1 MTAIKKYRRI
11 EAKGLWIEKKGT
23 NPKDVI
29 VSIGKSSI
37 TISDINEVPH
47 NHWNFNSITILEQD
61 KEKTIF
67 SPGQDRQEKLII
79 QDQDMINALN
89 IICEYGKTSKKP
101 KIKSSFLFT
110 SILVFLII
118 TFILSIPFILR
129 LVTLDI
135 ISPNHENIFVKDLL
149 EKKGFMKNIC
159 TKQKKTTELED
170 IIVEKFGQKNKV
182 EILITKTVLPSPL
195 LLPGRIVVVPFEW
208 LQKNQSFKNFEVLL
222 QLGLISFKERRLFRR
237 FLKEQKL
244 TTIFAFNLGIQRPF
258 ELILKN
264 YYTSIDKQ
272 SHHKLMP
279 VEISDEQWVNI
290 KNSCLN

>member
-79 QDQDMINALN
+79 QDQEMINALN
-89 IICEYGKTSKKP
+89 IICEYGKASKKP
-101 KIKSSFLFT
+101 IIKTSFILTAIFT
-110 SILVFLII
+110 FLII
-118 TFILSIPFILR
+118 TFVLSIPFILR

-135 ISPNHENIFVKDLL
+135 IKPNHETIFVKNIL

-159 TKQKKTTELED
+159 TKQKKTTDLED
-170 IIVEKFGQKNKV
+170 MLVEKFDLKNRM
-182 EILITKTVLPSPL
+182 EILITKATLPSPL
-195 LLPGRIVVVPFEW
+195 LLPGRIVVIPFDW
-208 LQKNQSFKNFEVLL
+208 LQQNLSFKNFETLL
-222 QLGLISFKERRLFRR
+222 HLGINSLKERKEFKR

-244 TTIFAFNLGIQRPF
+244 STIFAFNLGIQRPF
-258 ELILKN
+258 ELVLEN
-264 YYTSIDKQ
+264 YYASINIQ
-272 SHHKLMP
+272 PHHKLLP
-279 VEISDEQWVNI
+279 IEISDEQWVNI

>member
-11 EAKGLWIEKKGT
+11 EAKGLWVERNGT

-47 NHWNFNSITILEQD
+47 NHWNFNSVTILEQD

-67 SPGQDRQEKLII
+67 SAGQDRQEKLII

-89 IICEYGKTSKKP
+89 IICDYGKTSKKP
-101 KIKSSFLFT
+101 KIKTSFLFT
-110 SILVFLII
+110 SILAILII

-129 LVTLDI
+129 LVALDI
-135 ISPNHENIFVKDLL
+135 INPNHENIFVKDLL

-159 TKQKKTTELED
+159 TKQKKTAELED
-170 IIVEKFGQKNKV
+170 LIVEKFGKKNKM

-222 QLGLISFKERRLFRR
+222 QLGPVSYTH
-237 FLKEQKL
+237 L
-244 TTIFAFNLGIQRPF
+244 TLPTKA
-258 ELILKN
+258 
-264 YYTSIDKQ
+264 
-272 SHHKLMP
+272 
-279 VEISDEQWVNI
+279 
-290 KNSCLN
+290 